1 MGLQLKKYPDLSLDA
16 RMKSIK
22 YFEINKIFD
31 IWANI
36 GQYAQSMREQ
46 GFRGEIISFEPLCN
60 AFKYLE
66 SQAEKDSKWKVYN
79 MAIGN
84 IDWTALINVAKNS
97 QSSSILEMLPL
108 HVKAAPDS
116 VFIGTE
122 NIVMRKLDTVIDEFY
137 DEGDNILLK
146 IDAQWYEKNI
156 LDGAARAI
164 KNIRWIQLEMSI
176 VPLYKWETLFED
188 MIKYVQSKN
197 FILYSLEYTYSDAQT
212 GQLLQVDGTF
222 YKR

>member
-1 MGLQLKKYPDLSLDA
+1 MGLQLKKYPDLPLDA

-22 YFEINKIFD
+22 YFKINKILD

-46 GFRGEIISFEPLCN
+46 GFLGEIISFEPLHN
-60 AFKYLE
+60 AFEYLK
-66 SQAEKDSKWKVYN
+66 SQARKDHKWIVYN

-84 IDWTALINVAKNS
+84 IDWAAIINVAKNS
-97 QSSSILEMLPL
+97 QSSSVLEMLPL
-108 HVKAAPDS
+108 HLKVAPDS

-122 NIVMRKLDTVIDEFY
+122 NIVMRKLDTIIDEFY
-137 DEGDNILLK
+137 QEGDNILLK

-156 LDGAARAI
+156 LEGATRAI
-164 KNIRWIQLEMSI
+164 KNIRWIKLEMSI

-188 MIKYVQSKN
+188 MIKYVQSKD

>member
-1 MGLQLKKYPDLSLDA
+1 MGLQLKKYPELSLDA

-22 YFEINKIFD
+22 YFEINKILD

-60 AFKYLE
+60 AFEYLKN
-66 SQAEKDSKWKVYN
+66 QAEKDSKWKVHN

-108 HVKAAPDS
+108 HIKVAPDS

-122 NIVMRKLDTVIDEFY
+122 NIVMRKLDTIIDEFY

-156 LDGAARAI
+156 LDGAVRAI
-164 KNIRWIQLEMSI
+164 KNIRWIKLEMSM

-197 FILYSLEYTYSDAQT
+197 FILFSLEYTYSDAQT

-222 YKR
+222 YNR

>member
-22 YFEINKIFD
+22 YFEINKILD

-60 AFKYLE
+60 AFEYLK
-66 SQAEKDSKWKVYN
+66 SQAEKDSKWKVHN

-84 IDWTALINVAKNS
+84 RDWTALINVAKNS

-108 HVKAAPDS
+108 HIKVAPDS

-122 NIVMRKLDTVIDEFY
+122 NIVMRKLDTIIDEFY
-137 DEGDNILLK
+137 DDGDNILLK

-156 LDGAARAI
+156 LDGAVRAI
-164 KNIRWIQLEMSI
+164 KNIRWIQLEMSMA
-176 VPLYKWETLFED
+176 PLYKWETLFED